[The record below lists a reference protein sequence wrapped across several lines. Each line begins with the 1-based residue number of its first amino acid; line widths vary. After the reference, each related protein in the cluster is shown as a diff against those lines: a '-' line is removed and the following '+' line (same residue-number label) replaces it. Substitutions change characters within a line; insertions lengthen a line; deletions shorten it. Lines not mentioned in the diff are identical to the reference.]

1 MGERA
6 SEMAQWLER
15 IAAKPKDMD
24 FIFITHRTEWES
36 PDLHTHGVVDI

>member
-6 SEMAQWLER
+6 SEMAQWLM
-15 IAAKPKDMD
+15 AAKPKDMD

-36 PDLHTHGVVDI
+36 PNLHTHGVVDI